1 VLKWLTKKLRGKTSA
16 AIGLPNIYS
25 RLDSAERRVGV
36 LEGAPDP
43 LDQLAEYLFL
53 LETRLRSHQETTLM
67 SLRSDFDSRINDVQK
82 EILRFIELRSVD
94 LQANSEARINDV
106 QNEISC
112 FIGQRSEELQRN
124 LESGLAQLRRS
135 IADLRGLASAGNTSA
150 ATQLANTPTS
160 PIDAAL
166 YQAFEDRYRGSEEL
180 IRERQL
186 SYLDLVSDSLKL
198 GPVLDIGCGRG
209 EWLKILNDREFES
222 YGIDTN
228 PVSVARCRDL
238 GLRVSEDDARGHLS
252 KLDDESLGVIS
263 LFQVIEHFP
272 LGEIPLLLGEALR
285 VLKPGGMLVAE
296 FPNIQS
302 VRVGA
307 NTFWL
312 DPTHLRPLHPLFV
325 EFVAIELG
333 FTAVELH
340 YPLYESAGAIETEMG
355 RAELAPDV
363 ALLARK

>member
-1 VLKWLTKKLRGKTSA
+1 
-16 AIGLPNIYS
+16 
-25 RLDSAERRVGV
+25 
-36 LEGAPDP
+36 
-43 LDQLAEYLFL
+43 
-53 LETRLRSHQETTLM
+53 M
-67 SLRSDFDSRINDVQK
+67 SLRSEF
-82 EILRFIELRSVD
+82 
-94 LQANSEARINDV
+94 EARV
-106 QNEISC
+106 NEIQDAIVQ
-112 FIGQRSEELQRN
+112 FIQVRSDDLARNGDALVASVRLELAN
-124 LESGLAQLRRS
+124 LKNDFEGGLAQVRRS
-135 IADLRGLASAGNTSA
+135 TADLRGLVSAGNSSG
-150 ATQLANTPTS
+150 ATQLPNTLAS

-166 YQAFEDRYRGSEEL
+166 YQAFEDRYRGSEDL

-186 SYLDLVSDSLKL
+186 SYVDLIADSLKL

-209 EWLKILNDREFES
+209 EWLKILKDRAFES

-238 GLRVSEDDARGHLS
+238 GLRVSEIDARGHLS

-340 YPLYESAGAIETEMG
+340 YPLYESADATEIEKS